1 MGLAPQV
8 SAFFDRV
15 ARSFSTD
22 DVSRLNAAWLLAQSA
37 HEGQFRQ
44 SGEPYVTHPFAV
56 AELVY
61 DLVGAD
67 ADALCAALLHDVVE
81 DSDTSLA
88 SIEARFGAD
97 VAAIVDGV
105 SKLDRVGSASVLS
118 TKEETLRKLVGA
130 GGRDW
135 RVFAVKLCDRLHN
148 MRTLNSVG
156 EHKRRRIAAET
167 YSVFF
172 PLARYVGFHRVATE
186 LESLSL
192 QSLHPTRYSVV
203 VKWCSYK
210 QSFDRRR
217 LGAFLGDLLDSE
229 RITTA
234 SNRSRIQH
242 EMMVRGFRRL
252 REDRA
257 CRAVFAVPEVFIVCE
272 SVTEAYRRVGEL
284 HSKFLFVPA
293 SFLSDASE
301 GLVSTK
307 VLLEQRGLVADF
319 FFLFPP
325 VARSAWARFVGDSGN
340 VGDLETVA
348 NLRDPSGGFTSVLR
362 ELVEHTAI
370 SVFSPKGRRLSLPLH
385 ATGLDFAFAIHTD
398 LGLRA
403 KAVRVNGVL
412 RPPSVELSAGDIVEV
427 IPSDVVLARPEWQG
441 ALRSPRS
448 RAKLR
453 AWLRDIARQEAVELG
468 RRLLCDASHLRDDD
482 LSILLDAYGSLG
494 ESFAVVNRDELFERI
509 GSGQRSAFAVASV
522 LRGAGAEALIEGAT
536 GIDARSRLLLDGL
549 PNRGID
555 YCVAC
560 KPIPGDEI
568 IAVSSFSGAKVHR
581 LNCLQKAA
589 GRASN
594 DFFVPTWATRL
605 AQALPVDIRIV
616 SNDRK
621 GLLSDCARAV
631 ANCNVDVIAVS
642 THSLRDASG
651 SIAKMEFTLSVTSLA
666 KLRRC
671 LDALTSVVGVKSA
684 VRAELQTD

>member
-1 MGLAPQV
+1 MGLAPQAT
-8 SAFFDRV
+8 AFFDRV
-15 ARSFSTD
+15 APSFSTE
-22 DVSRLNAAWLLAQSA
+22 DVARLNAAWRLALSA
-37 HEGQFRQ
+37 HSGQLRQ
-44 SGEPYVTHPFAV
+44 SGEPYATHPLAV
-56 AELVY
+56 AELVFE
-61 DLVGAD
+61 LVEAD

-81 DSDTSLA
+81 DSDTSLL
-88 SIEARFGAD
+88 SIEAGFGAD

-105 SKLDRVGSASVLS
+105 SKLDQVGSVSALT
-118 TKEETLRKLVGA
+118 TKEETLRKLIGA

-148 MRTLNSVG
+148 MRTLSSVG
-156 EHKRRRIAAET
+156 ADKRRRIAAET

-172 PLARYVGFHRVATE
+172 PLARYVGFHRIATE

-192 QSLHPTRYSVV
+192 HSLYPMRCNVV
-203 VKWCSYK
+203 VRWCCLK
-210 QSFDRRR
+210 QRFDARR
-217 LGAFLGDLLDSE
+217 LRAFLGGILVNAG
-229 RITTA
+229 TPTA
-234 SNRSRIQH
+234 SVSTRIRH

-257 CRAVFAVPEVFIVCE
+257 CRAVFAVPEVFVVCD
-272 SVTEAYRRVGEL
+272 SITEAYQRVGEL

-293 SFLSDASE
+293 SFFSDAPE

-307 VLLEQRGLVADF
+307 VLLGQRGLVAEF

-325 VARSAWARFVGDSGN
+325 VVRTAWARVVGASAS
-340 VGDLETVA
+340 VGDLEEVA
-348 NLRDPSGGFTSVLR
+348 SVRDPSGGFTRVLR

-412 RPPSVELSAGDIVEV
+412 RPATVGLSAGDIVEV
-427 IPSDVVLARPEWQG
+427 IPDDVVLARPEWQS

-453 AWLRDIARQEAVELG
+453 VWLRDIARQEAIELG
-468 RRLLCDASHLRDDD
+468 RRLLCDASRLRDTD
-482 LSILLDAYGSLG
+482 LTNLLDRFGNLG
-494 ESFAVVNRDELFERI
+494 DAFAVVSRDDLFQRI

-522 LRGAGAEALIEGAT
+522 LRGAGADALIEGAI
-536 GIDARSRLLLDGL
+536 GLDSRSRLLLDGL

-555 YCVAC
+555 YCEAC
-560 KPIPGDEI
+560 KPIPSDEVV
-568 IAVSSFSGAKVHR
+568 AVSSFSGTKVHR
-581 LNCLQKAA
+581 LNCLKNGA

-594 DFFVPTWATRL
+594 DFFVPVWAMRL
-605 AQALPVDIRIV
+605 RQPLPVDIRIV

-631 ANCNVDVIAVS
+631 SNCNVDVIAVS
-642 THSLRDASG
+642 TRTQSEVLG
-651 SIAKMEFTLSVTSLA
+651 LIATMEFTLLVASRA
-666 KLRRC
+666 KLERC
-671 LDALTSVVGVKSA
+671 LGALTSVLGVRSA
-684 VRAELQTD
+684 VRTEPIAS